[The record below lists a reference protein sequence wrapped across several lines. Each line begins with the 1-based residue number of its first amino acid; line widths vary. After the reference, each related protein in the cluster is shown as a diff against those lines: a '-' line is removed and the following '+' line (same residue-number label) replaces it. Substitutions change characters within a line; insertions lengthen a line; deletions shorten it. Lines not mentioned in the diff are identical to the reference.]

1 MSLHKV
7 AGSLILVLLIVVIG
21 WFTYPQ
27 NSDVETAFV
36 RGELILFSAQHPGIV
51 DYLNCNEGQHIKKG
65 DVIASLRSDLV
76 SDTEADVES
85 ALKKESK
92 YLAAMG
98 FELESLSSQVVFLEK
113 SILLTEE
120 QVKLAKQRNGIINEN
135 HGISIEDKTESAL
148 RLKDYQ
154 HDLVRKSRDLESLR
168 AKIKELNST
177 IELQRGYVSTLD
189 GRKNLWTS
197 SKEALTLKSAYSMH
211 VMRQYVLEGSGVEPG
226 DPLCQGVI
234 PGSLWVDAYLTN
246 EQLDSVIA
254 DDKKLVFISSG
265 ETKVKGSIIAI
276 SPATGAALSPTTP
289 NYTSGHV
296 LPLIQRTPVRISLP
310 LEAQNKWRVG
320 QRVKVML

>member
-1 MSLHKV
+1 MSLYKV
-7 AGSLILVLLIVVIG
+7 IGSLLLVLLIAVIG
-21 WFTYPQ
+21 WFTYPK
-27 NSDVETAFV
+27 NSNVETAFV
-36 RGELILFSAQHPGIV
+36 RGKLILFSAQHPGIV
-51 DYLNCNEGQHIKKG
+51 DYLNCNEGQYVEKG
-65 DVIASLRSDLV
+65 AVIASIRSDLV

-85 ALKKESK
+85 ALKKERK

-98 FELESLSSQVVFLEK
+98 FELESLSSQIVFLEK

-120 QVKLAKQRNGIINEN
+120 QVKLAKQRNSIINEN

-148 RLKDYQ
+148 RLKSYQ
-154 HDLVRKSRDLESLR
+154 HDLVNQKKNLESLR
-168 AKIKELNST
+168 VKIKELNST
-177 IELQRGYVSTLD
+177 IQLQRDYVSTLYD
-189 GRKNLWTS
+189 RKNLWTS
-197 SKEALTLKSAYSMH
+197 SKKALILKSAYSMRI
-211 VMRQYVLEGSGVEPG
+211 MRQYVLEGSAVEPG

-246 EQLDSVIA
+246 EQLDSIVA
-254 DDKKLVFISSG
+254 DDKKFVFISSG
-265 ETKVKGSIIAI
+265 ETKLRGSIVAI

-320 QRVKVML
+320 QRVKVTL